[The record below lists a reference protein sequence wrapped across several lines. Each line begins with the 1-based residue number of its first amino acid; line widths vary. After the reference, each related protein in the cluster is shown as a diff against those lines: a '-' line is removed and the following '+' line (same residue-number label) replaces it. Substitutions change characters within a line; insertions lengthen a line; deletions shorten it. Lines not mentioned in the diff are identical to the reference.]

1 MHYSNFLKTQKITG
15 NIKAYVDVG
24 GPFRQILHKPLAGH
38 SGKYCT
44 SRLRAI
50 QANIAQA
57 AGKLFRQI
65 LHKPLAN
72 LAPAGMWPVALLHRQ
87 CKLSSWEL
95 LPGREILH
103 KSQEI
108 SVFLCGRDTGSGV
121 IGSVWQLLFTFLGKS
136 WLRRIGF
143 YRLDSPDW
151 IRTILPIPS
160 RRSHLGGNP
169 PNSNPPRPRHWFWC
183 DWFCVA
189 ACGLDSVSSRCSQQP

>member
-72 LAPAGMWPVALLHRQ
+72 LAPAASEARASNSIVARRPVFRSMGA
-87 CKLSSWEL
+87 SSQNCAASS
-95 LPGREILH
+95 PYH
-103 KSQEI
+103 SSNSA
-108 SVFLCGRDTGSGV
+108 SV
-121 IGSVWQLLFTFLGKS
+121 
-136 WLRRIGF
+136 
-143 YRLDSPDW
+143 
-151 IRTILPIPS
+151 
-160 RRSHLGGNP
+160 
-169 PNSNPPRPRHWFWC
+169 
-183 DWFCVA
+183 
-189 ACGLDSVSSRCSQQP
+189 